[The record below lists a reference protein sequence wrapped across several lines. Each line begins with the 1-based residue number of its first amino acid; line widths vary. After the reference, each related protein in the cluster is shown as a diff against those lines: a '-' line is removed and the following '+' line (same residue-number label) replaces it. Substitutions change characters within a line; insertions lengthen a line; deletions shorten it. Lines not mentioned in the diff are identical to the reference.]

1 MNHRNVWALGTL
13 SIALF
18 LGFASL
24 ALASRWLGT
33 QPSSSVQ
40 VVVAS
45 RDVDLGTTLDG
56 TALTTM
62 SWVGS
67 VLPEGAFTDVASLLG
82 RVVKTS
88 LTRGEPILESKLASQ
103 GSKAGLAAVITQGKR
118 AITVKVNEVAG
129 VAGFALP
136 GSHVDVMVHTNVE
149 SATSGAGLPKSKIV
163 LERILVLAVAQEAGR
178 DDTRP
183 KVVNAVT
190 LEVTPQEAELLDVAR
205 SVGTLSLVLRSQVD
219 KALADTSGRAKADL
233 FAHHQSS
240 QPQSVSGRVDAPR
253 THGPRTPMARVG
265 ATGSEPSSKPAPSGA
280 STGEARG
287 VSVIKGVA
295 LTVETP

>member
-24 ALASRWLGT
+24 ALASRWLSA
-33 QPSSSVQ
+33 QPGSSAQ

-45 RDVDLGTTLDG
+45 RDVDLGTTLDS
-56 TALTTM
+56 TAFTTM
-62 SWVGS
+62 SWVGA
-67 VLPEGAFTDVASLLG
+67 VLPEGAFTDAAPLLG

-149 SATSGAGLPKSKIV
+149 SATSSAGLPKSKIV
-163 LERILVLAVAQEAGR
+163 LERILVLAIAQEAGR

-219 KALADTSGRAKADL
+219 KALADTSGRAKTDL
-233 FAHHQSS
+233 FAH
-240 QPQSVSGRVDAPR
+240 PPSGTGSLDAS
-253 THGPRTPMARVG
+253 GPTPPKTYVARSRAADLEQAAIRTPSG
-265 ATGSEPSSKPAPSGA
+265 EPTGKG
-280 STGEARG
+280 RG
-287 VSVIKGVA
+287 VSVIKGV
-295 LTVETP
+295 TQTIVEMP